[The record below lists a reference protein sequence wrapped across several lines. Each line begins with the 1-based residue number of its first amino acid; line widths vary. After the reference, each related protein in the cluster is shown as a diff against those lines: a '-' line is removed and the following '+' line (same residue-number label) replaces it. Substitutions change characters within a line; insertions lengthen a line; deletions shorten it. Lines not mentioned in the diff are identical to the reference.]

1 MLQAAI
7 PSSWLAPGQR
17 VVAREP
23 VMSTARFFHTSAAS
37 YEAGKSL
44 GEKLALTA
52 AGPVKGPWTHDIA
65 SRPTLHLSPLWARP
79 RHRHPRGAEDPEGNR
94 LVAWQARERGREHD
108 REDG

>member
-37 YEAGKSL
+37 YKAGKSF

-52 AGPVKGPWTHDIA
+52 AGPVKDPWTHDNA
-65 SRPTLHLSPLWARP
+65 PRPTLHLSPLWARP
-79 RHRHPRGAEDPEGNR
+79 PHRHPPGAQDPEGNR
-94 LVAWQARERGREHD
+94 PVAAQG
-108 REDG
+108 G